1 MYKIAVMGDRQSI
14 LGYGALGLDTFF
26 TKDKEDA
33 AKTLHSL
40 AKRGY
45 AVIYIT
51 EAAAALIPE
60 EIERYNFS
68 PLPAV
73 ILIPGASGNT
83 GQGLRALH
91 ESVEKAVGSD
101 IL

>member
-14 LGYGALGLDTFF
+14 LGYGALGMETFF
-26 TKDKEDA
+26 ACTKEEA
-33 AKTLHSL
+33 QKTLHSL
-40 AKRGY
+40 AKSDYGI
-45 AVIYIT
+45 IYIT
-51 EAAAALIPE
+51 EALAALIPE
-60 EIERYNFS
+60 EIEKYSFS

-83 GQGLRALH
+83 GQGLKSLH